1 MAPRATAGWLLDDA
15 RAVMTLEPRI
25 DPVTNL
31 RADLALVAAMVPP
44 QARVLDVGCGEGELL
59 AYLAADKD
67 IDGRGMEL
75 SQAGVNACV
84 TRGLSVVQG
93 DADKDLSDYPSN
105 AFDIVI
111 LSQTIQATRN
121 PRAVL
126 ENLLR
131 IGARV
136 IVSFPNFG
144 HWQVRGR
151 LLLGG
156 RMPVTRALDEPW
168 HSTPNIHLC
177 TILDFVDLARE
188 LGASVEHAIIVDR
201 FGEVH
206 NARARPRYANLIG
219 VNAVFRLTRAAL
231 E

>member
-1 MAPRATAGWLLDDA
+1 
-15 RAVMTLEPRI
+15 MTLEPRI
-25 DPVTNL
+25 DPATKL
-31 RADLALVAAMVPP
+31 RADLALVAAMVTPG
-44 QARVLDVGCGEGELL
+44 ARVLDVGCGEGELL
-59 AYLAADKD
+59 AFLADAKN

-75 SQAGVNACV
+75 SQAGVNAGV
-84 TRGLSVVQG
+84 TRGLSVIQG
-93 DADKDLSDYPSN
+93 DADKDLADYPSD

-131 IGARV
+131 IGERV

-144 HWQVRGR
+144 HWQVRLK

-156 RMPVTRALDEPW
+156 RMPVTRALEEPW

-177 TILDFVDLARE
+177 TILDFLELAKL

-206 NARARPRYANLIG
+206 NAVGRPAFANLIG
-219 VNAVFRLTRAAL
+219 VNAVFRLSRSQND
-231 E
+231 

>member
-1 MAPRATAGWLLDDA
+1 
-15 RAVMTLEPRI
+15 MTLEPRI
-25 DPVTNL
+25 DPATNL

-44 QARVLDVGCGEGELL
+44 GARVLDVGCGEGELL
-59 AYLAADKD
+59 AYLAATKD
-67 IDGRGMEL
+67 IDGRGMEI

-111 LSQTIQATRN
+111 LSQTIQATRS
-121 PRAVL
+121 PRTVF

-131 IGARV
+131 IGTRV

-144 HWQVRGR
+144 HWQVRLSLFTR
-151 LLLGG
+151 G
-156 RMPVTRALDEPW
+156 RMPVTHALGEPW

-177 TILDFVDLARE
+177 TILDFLDLARV
-188 LGASVEHAIIVDR
+188 LGASVEHSIIVDR
-201 FGEVH
+201 FGAVH
-206 NARARPRYANLIG
+206 NARTRPVYANLIG
-219 VNAVFRLTRAAL
+219 VNAVFRLTRDGEA
-231 E
+231 

>member
-1 MAPRATAGWLLDDA
+1 
-15 RAVMTLEPRI
+15 MTLEPRI
-25 DPVTNL
+25 DPATDL

-44 QARVLDVGCGEGELL
+44 GARVLDVGCGEGELL
-59 AYLAADKD
+59 AFLAATKE
-67 IDGRGMEL
+67 IDGRGMEI

-111 LSQTIQATRN
+111 LSQTIQATRS
-121 PRAVL
+121 PRTVL

-131 IGARV
+131 IGTRV

-144 HWQVRGR
+144 HWQVRWS
-151 LLLGG
+151 LLTGG
-156 RMPVTRALDEPW
+156 RMPVTRALGEPW

-177 TILDFVDLARE
+177 TILDFLDLARV
-188 LGASVEHAIIVDR
+188 LGASVEHSIIVDR
-201 FGEVH
+201 FGAVH
-206 NARARPRYANLIG
+206 NARGRPLYANLIG
-219 VNAVFRLTRAAL
+219 VNAVFRLTR
-231 E
+231 EN